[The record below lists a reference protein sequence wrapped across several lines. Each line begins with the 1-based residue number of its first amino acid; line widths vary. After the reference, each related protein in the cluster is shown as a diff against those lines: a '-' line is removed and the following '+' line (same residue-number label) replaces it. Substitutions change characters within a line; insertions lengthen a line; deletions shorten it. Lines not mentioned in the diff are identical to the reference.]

1 LYDGSHFQSI
11 AVCLDS
17 GKLAGP
23 ACHADPRGDRTVYAN
38 VYPGDGPT
46 ETCDKHIMVDYCITG
61 GGVATEYCSS
71 YPDAEVGSRA
81 LVRMTPEEIQEIRD
95 AANCGLQDMYKMDG
109 YVYYL
114 GEEGWHG
121 FSGNANFDV

>member
-1 LYDGSHFQSI
+1 
-11 AVCLDS
+11 
-17 GKLAGP
+17 
-23 ACHADPRGDRTVYAN
+23 
-38 VYPGDGPT
+38 
-46 ETCDKHIMVDYCITG
+46 MVDYCITG

-114 GEEGWHG
+114 GERAHLCH
-121 FSGNANFDV
+121 